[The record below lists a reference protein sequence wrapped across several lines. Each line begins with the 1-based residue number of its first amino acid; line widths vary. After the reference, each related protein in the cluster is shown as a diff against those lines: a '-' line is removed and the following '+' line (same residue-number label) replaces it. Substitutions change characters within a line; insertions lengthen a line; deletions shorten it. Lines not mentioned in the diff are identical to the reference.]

1 MPPRGVYKARQQ
13 EIKTRK
19 ADRKARPAQE
29 SRSDQRQREQQER
42 ENAQR
47 IARESKARLAKA
59 LASSKTKL
67 AKKISPVSAGR
78 IHTSNQPS
86 GTSQAS
92 AGMKADIIKLTSKK
106 KIQEK
111 INKDSTATTS
121 AKAKMS
127 PPLPAKKFTITGGK
141 ISTYSGGESGLKT
154 KSNIYRDPN
163 TGSTIATK
171 EARTNIAQGKD
182 YNIIASTASKTLLGK
197 GVATPTTKE
206 RPGLAGTSLTG
217 MKFDPT
223 LPSISAGQIIGQK
236 PKPKVTAV
244 SQTGIT
250 HFGVDPMEQK
260 QKDILTSLNNP
271 SQTKV
276 DLLYKTPIKKTP
288 TLLSSLRKKKDK
300 RGMSGGDFWSAMI
313 RTLLG

>member
-13 EIKTRK
+13 
-19 ADRKARPAQE
+19 
-29 SRSDQRQREQQER
+29 
-42 ENAQR
+42 
-47 IARESKARLAKA
+47 
-59 LASSKTKL
+59 
-67 AKKISPVSAGR
+67 AKKISPVSPGR

-111 INKDSTATTS
+111 INKDSKATTS

-236 PKPKVTAV
+236 PKLTAV

-288 TLLSSLRKKKDK
+288 TLLSNLRKKKDRK
-300 RGMSGGDFWSAMI
+300 GMSGGNFWSAMI